1 MIDSGYWAERH
12 LPNEIQWLDDER
24 VLFVGKKPGAR
35 REHKGLHVWTL
46 GGDVV
51 LYKLGARGLCLQ
63 GDTVS
68 YIVRKNVGD
77 VSGYFQGKYGDE
89 TRRDR
94 QSYSDKLNCRTL
106 SAYPGNE
113 VDQVWKLLLDGHGY
127 LDVGKL
133 APFNELPPVRHHSND
148 TVEPIAMPFNR
159 RQIIREKTRFY
170 PFKNAYLLY
179 GPHDD
184 EHQLVGRK
192 DLSRTASQPVWW
204 LHPDGNV
211 EVIELGAGPWLRGG
225 SVFMVGTH
233 QGIVIV
239 FHGGMISRREPGD
252 QGAYLV
258 QGGNIRRLLKGYITA
273 PSVSPDGCKVALSHS
288 PSVYDDQP
296 GKLNKRTLKIIKF
309 C

>member
-1 MIDSGYWAERH
+1 MKLTLLLLTIFSLLGCSSEDDFEPPYPVIDSGYWAERH

-133 APFNELPPVRHHSND
+133 VGWIFSPPRKFLASCRGL
-148 TVEPIAMPFNR
+148 VE
-159 RQIIREKTRFY
+159 
-170 PFKNAYLLY
+170 
-179 GPHDD
+179 
-184 EHQLVGRK
+184 
-192 DLSRTASQPVWW
+192 
-204 LHPDGNV
+204 
-211 EVIELGAGPWLRGG
+211 
-225 SVFMVGTH
+225 
-233 QGIVIV
+233 
-239 FHGGMISRREPGD
+239 
-252 QGAYLV
+252 
-258 QGGNIRRLLKGYITA
+258 
-273 PSVSPDGCKVALSHS
+273 
-288 PSVYDDQP
+288 
-296 GKLNKRTLKIIKF
+296 
-309 C
+309 